1 MMEKQEL
8 IINALREAKDF
19 AKDMRKYLY
28 EQEQSR
34 PLTEQEKIFFDKT
47 HDIHIHTNDA
57 LMFFDKPKEFKRT
70 MQINQTPIREDDG
83 SFKKTDNS
91 SFTYLPTPELM
102 YELVKN
108 IPGEMTK
115 LHTGYFTDTE
125 TEMRTVLNYLNLGD
139 ETGITEGMK
148 DQINKAIRDMEAKT
162 TLRRD

>member
-1 MMEKQEL
+1 MTKQEL

-19 AKDMRKYLY
+19 IKDMRKYLY

-34 PLTEQEKIFFDKT
+34 PLTEQEKAFFDKT
-47 HDIHIHTNDA
+47 HDIHVHTNDA
-57 LMFFDKPKEFKRT
+57 LMFFDKPKEPERT
-70 MQINQTPIREDDG
+70 MQINQTAVREDRN
-83 SFKKTDNS
+83 SIRKTDNS

-108 IPGEMTK
+108 IPGEMAK

-125 TEMRTVLNYLNLGD
+125 TEMQTVLNYLNMGD

-148 DQINKAIRDMEAKT
+148 DQINKAIKDMEAKT
-162 TLRRD
+162 ILRRD